1 MFEIRMPKMGDG
13 MTEGTLRRWLKQVG
27 DAVKVEE
34 PIAEIQTDKADV
46 EMPAEDAGFIV
57 QIVAAEGETVAVGAV
72 IAYLGATPDEK
83 PAPASAPAPVA
94 VREEEK
100 GRRGEGEKGRGG
112 VTAAPSAGG
121 RIKSSPL
128 ARKKA
133 GELGV
138 DISTVAGTGG
148 GVGRVVAR
156 DVEAA
161 VASRTAAPVTAPSAP
176 APQSSRAGEL
186 PPGRDESLSRMRK
199 AIARRTTESK
209 QTIPHFYLVMPI
221 DMDAAL
227 DLLVSLN
234 AQWQGEKV
242 TVNDLV
248 IKACVMALNRHPGV
262 NCAVVDDD
270 TVRFFDSINVG
281 IAVGTDD
288 GLRIPIL
295 LDCGR
300 KTLRQISQAARAMAV
315 KTRNG
320 ELTPQDMSSG
330 TFTVSNLGMF
340 GIEEFSAIISPPQS
354 AILAVGAAA
363 PEVTVG
369 PDGSFVARRRM
380 RVTLSCDHRTVDG
393 VLGSKFLQ
401 EIKGLLES
409 PLNLL
414 A

>member
-1 MFEIRMPKMGDG
+1 
-13 MTEGTLRRWLKQVG
+13 
-27 DAVKVEE
+27 
-34 PIAEIQTDKADV
+34 
-46 EMPAEDAGFIV
+46 
-57 QIVAAEGETVAVGAV
+57 
-72 IAYLGATPDEK
+72 
-83 PAPASAPAPVA
+83 
-94 VREEEK
+94 
-100 GRRGEGEKGRGG
+100 
-112 VTAAPSAGG
+112 
-121 RIKSSPL
+121 
-128 ARKKA
+128 
-133 GELGV
+133 
-138 DISTVAGTGG
+138 
-148 GVGRVVAR
+148 
-156 DVEAA
+156 
-161 VASRTAAPVTAPSAP
+161 
-176 APQSSRAGEL
+176 
-186 PPGRDESLSRMRK
+186 MRK

-234 AQWQGEKV
+234 AQWQGGKV

-248 IKACVMALNRHPGV
+248 IKACVMALTRHPGV

-295 LDCGR
+295 LDCGH

-369 PDGSFVARRRM
+369 PDGAFVARRRM

>member
-1 MFEIRMPKMGDG
+1 MFEVRMPKMGDG

-46 EMPAEDAGFIV
+46 EMPAEDAGYIV

-72 IAYLGATPDEK
+72 IAYLGATADEK
-83 PAPASAPAPVA
+83 PVASAAAQPAAKAAAPAGTARATAPTASAP
-94 VREEEK
+94 
-100 GRRGEGEKGRGG
+100 
-112 VTAAPSAGG
+112 TAQAAGG
-121 RIKSSPL
+121 RVKSSPL

-138 DISTVAGTGG
+138 DISAVTGTGG

-161 VASRTAAPVTAPSAP
+161 AAARTAAPVAAPSAP
-176 APQSSRAGEL
+176 ARQPSRAGEL

-234 AQWQGEKV
+234 AQWQGEKI

-248 IKACVMALNRHPGV
+248 IKACVMALVRHPGV

-295 LDCGR
+295 LDLGR
-300 KTLRQISQAARAMAV
+300 KTLREISQAARAMAG

-369 PDGSFVARRRM
+369 ADGAFVARRRM

-393 VLGSKFLQ
+393 VLGARFLQ